1 MHNGLPTIGRPF
13 KRHWIALFAKERA
26 RAVLGFLRFPPE
38 SAAAIA
44 AQIPFGAYDAL
55 IYGSEMINSPA
66 QPNHGA
72 LARLHGTPLRDA
84 NAAYQFELVTLLKI
98 TSLDAQYFV
107 LRVQ

>member
-1 MHNGLPTIGRPF
+1 LDCIICEESESGGAGASCVSLPNQQR
-13 KRHWIALFAKERA
+13 RLQ
-26 RAVLGFLRFPPE
+26 
-38 SAAAIA
+38 
-44 AQIPFGAYDAL
+44 QIPFGAYRRRRRAL

-72 LARLHGTPLRDA
+72 LARLHETPLRDA

-107 LRVQ
+107 PRVQ